1 MTSIIQCVPNFSEGR
16 NPYTV
21 EAIVQ
26 AAAIAPTAC
35 VVDYSSDPDHNRMVV
50 TLLGDPQG
58 IKKAIFESAKR
69 AIELIDLRKH
79 TGAHPRIGAVD
90 VIPLVPI
97 KEITMEDCVKL
108 SYEIGREIAEKLCV
122 PVYFYEY
129 SALTP
134 ARRNLAYIRRGG
146 YESLRDNGIS
156 GERAPDLGPH
166 QVHPS
171 AGATAIGARDPL
183 VAYNVNLETT
193 DMEVCRSIVNK
204 VREEMKPYGVKA
216 IAVWLATRSQAQVS
230 MNLTKPEL
238 TPLKMVY
245 QFVEAEAR
253 KYGIDIA
260 ESEIIGVISSKVL
273 DGTDREA
280 IKAFK
285 LKDSQIL
292 ENWL

>member
-97 KEITMEDCVKL
+97 KEITLEDCVKL

-156 GERAPDLGPH
+156 GERAPDIGPH